1 MRLWELSPTT
11 LSSAR
16 WRTRKADGMI
26 QCKSTG
32 LRTGELQLR
41 LQLRLLSQGIWRSK
55 NQELWYLRAGKDGYL
70 SSRSKR
76 ICPSFI
82 FLLHL
87 GPLWIGWCP
96 SILVRVDL
104 DSVYWINIFGKVF
117 WLIPATRLEFAPAEN
132 SWKASQ
138 MGKLYGESNSG
149 QVRETWLSVS
159 VKFLNHFS

>member
-1 MRLWELSPTT
+1 MEAKPHNLVICKLENQESWWYDSVQVHRPENWGTAVETT
-11 LSSAR
+11 VE
-16 WRTRKADGMI
+16 T
-26 QCKSTG
+26 
-32 LRTGELQLR
+32 
-41 LQLRLLSQGIWRSK
+41 SQGIWRSK

-87 GPLWIGWCP
+87 GPLWIAWCP

-138 MGKLYGESNSG
+138 MGKLYGG